1 VRFIGEEVAKYR
13 QSASA
18 PPFADGRKS
27 PPANSP
33 RFAFSAPG
41 VPSDLEDRSYT
52 LAATTARGGVATQRA
67 TFAFPAL

>member
-13 QSASA
+13 RSASA

-33 RFAFSAPG
+33 RFAFSDPAG
-41 VPSDLEDRSYT
+41 VSERGDVAYR
-52 LAATTARGGVATQRA
+52 LAANDDPG
-67 TFAFPAL
+67 